1 MAETF
6 TEGGLNYL
14 YNAALRG
21 GAASLATYYVA
32 LFVSQTA
39 STVPAST
46 ASGVSNGWT
55 EVTASSGTY
64 ARQSITASAIAAA
77 SSNTGTWLSAWPAVT
92 FTGFT
97 TNAASPIN
105 GFGICSGSVG
115 SVGSP
120 LAFANFDSGASR
132 ALASVSDTLQVTPTV
147 KMTP

>member
-14 YNAALRG
+14 VNVGLHGA
-21 GAASLATYYVA
+21 AASLLNFYVG
-32 LFVSQTA
+32 LFNSQTQ

-46 ASGVSNGWT
+46 ASGASTGWT

-64 ARQSITASAIAAA
+64 ARQAVAASA
-77 SSNTGTWLSAWPAVT
+77 TGAGSGNSGAWVSGWPAVT

-97 TNAASPIN
+97 TNPASPAN
-105 GFGICSGSVG
+105 GFFIASGSVG
-115 SVGSP
+115 SAGSP

-132 ALASVSDTLQVTPTV
+132 SLASVSDTLQVTPTV
-147 KMTP
+147 KLTP